1 MLLGDIMAKIAKQN
15 TELQLSDELINSLV
29 IDDELAKLLGIETQK
44 EKIEN
49 EKKQEQVKKDK
60 KIIK

>member
-1 MLLGDIMAKIAKQN
+1 MGKIAKQN

-29 IDDELAKLLGIETQK
+29 IDDELAKLLGIETKK

-49 EKKQEQVKKDK
+49 DKKQEQVKKDK

>member
-1 MLLGDIMAKIAKQN
+1 MGKIAKQN

-29 IDDELAKLLGIETQK
+29 IDDELAKLLGIETKK

-49 EKKQEQVKKDK
+49 DKKQEQVKKDK
-60 KIIK
+60 KIINN

>member
-1 MLLGDIMAKIAKQN
+1 MLVGDIMAKIAKQN

-29 IDDELAKLLGIETQK
+29 IDDELAKLLGIETEK

>member
-1 MLLGDIMAKIAKQN
+1 MGKIAKQN

-49 EKKQEQVKKDK
+49 DKKQEQVKKDK